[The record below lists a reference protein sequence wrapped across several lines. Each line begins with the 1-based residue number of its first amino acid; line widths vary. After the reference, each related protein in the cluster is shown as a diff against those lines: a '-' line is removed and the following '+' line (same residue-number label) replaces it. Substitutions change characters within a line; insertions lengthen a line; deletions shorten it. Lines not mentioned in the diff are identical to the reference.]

1 MYEQT
6 GPNLGA
12 TIILLHEAISR
23 SLEVTK
29 LKCKEYIL
37 PSGKPDQATQDSFI
51 LYVTTMGVVI
61 NAHHIGEDDIIF
73 PKLRNALPQAPFD
86 ELANEHKIM
95 DEVLAELRQTVET
108 STGDFFS
115 SLLDTVT
122 RLIALWLPHIAK
134 EKQYIYSPEI
144 TAALMSPEEHVKM
157 LQETSAHAME
167 QGNPALMLPFV
178 LRNLNPEDRK
188 AFARILPL
196 EMTQTLIPT
205 VWKPQWAPM
214 LPFMLE

>member
-12 TIILLHEAISR
+12 NIIRLHAAISR

-29 LKCKEYIL
+29 MKCQEFIL
-37 PSGKPDQATQDSFI
+37 PSGKPDQATRDSFI
-51 LYVTTMGVVI
+51 LYVSTMCMVI

-73 PKLRNALPQAPFD
+73 PKLRIALPEAPFD
-86 ELANEHKIM
+86 ELSFEHDLM
-95 DEVLAELRQTVET
+95 DEVLAKLRQIIEV

-115 SLLDTVT
+115 SLLDTVN
-122 RLIALWLPHIAK
+122 RMIALWTPHIAK
-134 EKQYIYSPEI
+134 EEQYIYSPEI
-144 TAALMSPEEHVKM
+144 TAALMSPEEHLKM

-178 LRNLNPEDRK
+178 LRNLNPENRK
-188 AFARILPL
+188 AFARILPPQ
-196 EMTQTLIPT
+196 MVQTLIPT
-205 VWKPQWAPM
+205 DWKPQWAPM
-214 LPFMLE
+214 LPFLLE